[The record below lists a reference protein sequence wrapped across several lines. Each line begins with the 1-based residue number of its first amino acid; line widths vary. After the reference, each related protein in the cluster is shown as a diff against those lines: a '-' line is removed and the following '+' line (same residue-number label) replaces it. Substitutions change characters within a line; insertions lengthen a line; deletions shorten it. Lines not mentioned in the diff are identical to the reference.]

1 MSNALPIAPQ
11 PVTEN
16 GVSFRL
22 IGDPYCGCD
31 QQIEFKR
38 VQGVGSHDYVE
49 YHLDS
54 GDPYCGCDQ
63 QIEFKRVQGVGSH
76 DYVEYHLDS
85 QMKRWEWCKKF
96 PMGLINFGVHGREA
110 LVSVLYFRDGGT
122 FSRGTMV
129 ASMKYSLRNPV
140 ESLELP
146 CTVDVGASWNIT
158 CKMRVAI
165 SSCRLII
172 RLSGVRIFS
181 RTITTLE
188 SSFLLNGTVRLPG
201 EYEVAIVACV
211 DGNTVLNKKLLR
223 VTDYAAGGLELPCTV
238 DVGASWSIFCKMRVA
253 IPSCVLIIRLS
264 GIRIFSRTITTLE
277 SSFLLNGT
285 VRLPGEYEVAIVAC
299 VDGNPVLNKK
309 MLRVTDN
316 GRRCDVRLRCE
327 AFDSTTRIFTTMADK
342 KMTFVAVGDILQ
354 AGDKF
359 LVVKVDKSENLL
371 VKPSHAS
378 LQVAQESY
386 DLGNTGKVDILFR
399 NEGVYHVIVGLPQE
413 NESAL
418 GVGEWLTVIVS
429 SRAGV
434 SGAAAVPA
442 PTMSLP
448 PTPSQTATT
457 STAAGDMPTA
467 AANQL
472 LTQSSEHLCVICH
485 DTTVNMLLEPCH
497 HVCFCENCET
507 EMRVRSQY
515 FCPFCRA
522 QITNARKIYLC

>member
-22 IGDPYCGCD
+22 I
-31 QQIEFKR
+31 
-38 VQGVGSHDYVE
+38 
-49 YHLDS
+49 

-146 CTVDVGASWNIT
+146 CTVDVGASW
-158 CKMRVAI
+158 
-165 SSCRLII
+165 
-172 RLSGVRIFS
+172 
-181 RTITTLE
+181 
-188 SSFLLNGTVRLPG
+188 
-201 EYEVAIVACV
+201 
-211 DGNTVLNKKLLR
+211 
-223 VTDYAAGGLELPCTV
+223 
-238 DVGASWSIFCKMRVA
+238 SIFCKMRVA

-299 VDGNPVLNKK
+299 VDGNTVLNKK
-309 MLRVTDN
+309 LLRVTDYR
-316 GRRCDVRLRCE
+316 RRCDVRLRCE
-327 AFDSTTRIFTTMADK
+327 AYHGTNKILVTMPHQAL
-342 KMTFVAVGDILQ
+342 TCVAAGDILQ
-354 AGDKF
+354 AGDMF

-378 LQVAQESY
+378 LQLAQEWY
-386 DLGNTGKVDILFR
+386 ELGNTGKVDILFR

-457 STAAGDMPTA
+457 STAAEDMPTA

-507 EMRVRSQY
+507 EMRMRSQY